1 MLYRIPDVDEQE
13 ARVISRIESARAQ
26 LRHNLASPR
35 RWYGLLARVTRA
47 RALRASNSIE
57 GIHVSD
63 EDAIAAIDGEE
74 PTEADRDTWQAVVGY
89 RQAMDFIFQRCQD
102 ANFKFSLDSIL
113 ALHFMIT
120 QHNFAARPGQLRPGW
135 ICVRNTETGEIVHE
149 GADRDQL
156 EVLLDEYVQFLN
168 GNQRCNNM
176 VKAAMAHLILT
187 LIHPFSDG
195 NGRLARC
202 IQTAVLANDGV
213 VHPIFSS
220 IEEYTG
226 RNVSTYYEVLAEVGG
241 GGWHPKNDARP
252 WIRFC
257 LTAHYRQ
264 AQTTLRRIREVER
277 VYDELLEVLARK
289 RLPERMGFA
298 LVEAA
303 FGYRVRNSSYRI
315 SADISS
321 NTATRDLKVLV
332 DHDLLQRI
340 GEKRGAQYAASMD
353 VRLVRKRHRLPK
365 TIPDPFELPDEA
377 DANQPSLFDQAN

>member
-1 MLYRIPDVDEQE
+1 MIHRIPELDEQE
-13 ARVISRIESARAQ
+13 AKVIARIEAAKRQ
-26 LRHNLASPR
+26 LRHNLSSPR
-35 RWYGLLARVTRA
+35 RWYGLLARVARA

-57 GIHVSD
+57 GIHVSN

-74 PTEADRDTWQAVVGY
+74 PTEADRDTWSAVMGY
-89 RQAMDFIFQRCQD
+89 RQAMDFILQRCRD
-102 ANFKFSLDSIL
+102 PGFAFSLDSIL

-120 QHNFAARPGQLRPGW
+120 QHNFDAHPGQFRPGW
-135 ICVRNTETGEIVHE
+135 VCVRNTATGEIVHE
-149 GADRDQL
+149 GADRDSL
-156 EVLLDEYVQFLN
+156 ESLMDEYVAFLN
-168 GNQRCNNM
+168 GNQRCHIM

-213 VHPIFSS
+213 VQPIFSS

-226 RNVSTYYEVLAEVGG
+226 RNVDAYYQVLAEVGG
-241 GGWHPKNDARP
+241 GGWRPENDARP

-264 AQTTLRRIREVER
+264 AQTILRRIREVER
-277 VYDELLEVLARK
+277 VYDELLQLLARR
-289 RLPERMGFA
+289 RLPDRMGFA

-303 FGYRVRNSSYRI
+303 FGYRVRNSSYRV

-321 NTATRDLKVLV
+321 NLATRDLKVLT
-332 DHDLLQRI
+332 DQGLLVRQ
-340 GEKRGAQYAASMD
+340 GEKRGAQYTSTLE
-353 VRLVRKRHRLPK
+353 VQEIREKHQLPK
-365 TIPDPFELPDEA
+365 TIPDPFELPD
-377 DANQPSLFDQAN
+377 DTDPNQPSLFE